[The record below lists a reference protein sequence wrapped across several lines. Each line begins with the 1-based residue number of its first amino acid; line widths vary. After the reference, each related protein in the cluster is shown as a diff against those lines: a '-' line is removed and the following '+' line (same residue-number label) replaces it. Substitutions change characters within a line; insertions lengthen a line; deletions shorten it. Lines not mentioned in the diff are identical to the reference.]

1 MSRQLL
7 DKINRTKN
15 VNVVVFKSL
24 NEPTTYTLFYAAAT
38 VSTSSILYK
47 HIDEVIS
54 KKRQH
59 VAAGLG
65 GGGVTKPF
73 TYLTTHY
80 YLATH

>member
-24 NEPTTYTLFYAAAT
+24 PREPTIFTLFYAAAI
-38 VSTSSILYK
+38 VSASSIQYK
-47 HIDEVIS
+47 HTDGVVS

-65 GGGVTKPF
+65 GGGGVTKPF
-73 TYLTTHY
+73 TYLTTH
-80 YLATH
+80 